1 MGDVNDD
8 GVNEERVLTVPN
20 VLSVG
25 RLLCAPLFLY
35 LLFGKDEPYQ
45 AAWLLAGLGAT
56 DWVDGFIARRWNQV
70 STLGKVLD
78 PTADRILLGVGMV
91 AILVH
96 GSVPTW
102 LGIAAISREALVA
115 GAALALAAL
124 GATRID
130 VQWAGKAG
138 TFAMMFAFPFFLAA
152 DADVDWSDQAR
163 VLAWLF
169 AVPGLA
175 LGWYAAVTYVPLA
188 RRALR
193 EGRVSSER

>member
-1 MGDVNDD
+1 M
-8 GVNEERVLTVPN
+8 
-20 VLSVG
+20 
-25 RLLCAPLFLY
+25 
-35 LLFGKDEPYQ
+35 
-45 AAWLLAGLGAT
+45 
-56 DWVDGFIARRWNQV
+56 I
-70 STLGKVLD
+70 
-78 PTADRILLGVGMV
+78 

-102 LGIAAISREALVA
+102 LGVAAITREVLVAVAALV
-115 GAALALAAL
+115 LAAL
-124 GATRID
+124 GARRID

-152 DADVDWSDQAR
+152 DAQVDWSDQAR

-193 EGRVSSER
+193 EGRVGSE